1 MSADRDNAEK
11 DDGDAAVSTGDL
23 AGAGGD
29 APPSALPPKRKS
41 RALFAP
47 AAVVVDKRVDGSL
60 VLRSPVALG
69 ACVQRVGDWLA
80 HWADVEPD
88 RPFLCERG
96 PTGNWQ
102 TLSYSEV
109 ASQSGKLAAGLVR
122 RKLSAE
128 RPLVVL
134 SENSVEHALLML
146 AAMQVGVPIA
156 PLSPAYS
163 LQSKDFAKLKAIVRL
178 LEPGMVYAADE
189 GRYGNALSAIRDLHD
204 GEVVVGASQRQQ
216 QGPRSTSGATPIAA
230 LYVLGRTAEVAL
242 AAETVGPDMIAKFLF
257 TSGSTGEPKAVI
269 NTHRMLTGS
278 QQAKLQTWPFLAND
292 PPVIVDWLPW
302 SHTFGGNHN
311 FNLVLANGGTL
322 YIDSGRP
329 LPGLFDQTIANL
341 RDVASTIHFNV
352 PRGYDML
359 IRALDANDAL
369 RERFFSRMRVL
380 FNAGAA
386 LPQNLWESLNT
397 LSVKGRDKPIPLV
410 TSWGSTETA
419 PLATDCHFQAARSG
433 VIGIPVPGT
442 EIKLV
447 PQRDQDKATGSAEC
461 DKFEIRVRGPNVTP
475 GYWKQPELTASA
487 FDDEGFYRIGDAVR
501 FVDKARPERGLVFDG
516 RIAEDFKLATGT
528 SVQVGSL
535 RSRAIAAL
543 APVAQDVVVTGHD
556 CDSCGFLVFP
566 DIPACRAL
574 SGVAGDASVA
584 DVLAGDKVRDKV
596 REGLAALKSEGGG
609 SSSWAARALLLDE
622 PPSIDAG
629 EITDKGYINQ
639 RAVRVRRSDLVD
651 LLDGRMPDSDPA
663 RVIAL

>member
-1 MSADRDNAEK
+1 MEK
-11 DDGDAAVSTGDL
+11 D
-23 AGAGGD
+23 GGD
-29 APPSALPPKRKS
+29 AGESASESAGESAPSAPTAPTPKRKS

-47 AAVVVDKRVDGSL
+47 AAVVVEKRGDGTL
-60 VLRSPVALG
+60 ILRSPVALG
-69 ACVQRVGDWLA
+69 VYTQRVGDWLT

-88 RPFLCERG
+88 RPFLAERRA
-96 PTGNWQ
+96 TGEWQ

-134 SENSVEHALLML
+134 SENGVEHALLML
-146 AAMQVGVPIA
+146 AAMQVGIPIA

-163 LQSKDFAKLKAIVRL
+163 LQSKDFAKLKAIVQL
-178 LEPGMVYAADE
+178 LKPGMVYAADE
-189 GRYGNALSAIRDLHD
+189 SRYGNALTAIRDLHD
-204 GEVVVGASQRQQ
+204 GEVVVGAAQG
-216 QGPRSTSGATPIAA
+216 QGPRSTTDATPIAA

-242 AAETVGPDMIAKFLF
+242 AAATVGPDMIAKFLF

-269 NTHRMLTGS
+269 NTHRMLTS
-278 QQAKLQTWPFLAND
+278 NQQAKLQTWPFLAND

-311 FNLVLANGGTL
+311 FNMVLANGGTL

-329 LPGLFDQTIANL
+329 LPGLFERTIANL

-359 IRALDANDAL
+359 IRALDADDAL
-369 RERFFSRMRVL
+369 RERFFSRMKVL
-380 FNAGAA
+380 FTAGAA
-386 LPQNLWESLNT
+386 LPQNMWDALNA
-397 LSVKGRDKPIPLV
+397 LSSKGRDKPIPLV

-419 PLATDCHFQAARSG
+419 PLATDCHFQAPRSG
-433 VIGIPVPGT
+433 VIGVPVPGT
-442 EIKLV
+442 ELKLI
-447 PQRDQDKATGSAEC
+447 PQPEKGEQRDSASS

-475 GYWKQPELTASA
+475 GYWKQPELTARA

-501 FVDKARPERGLVFDG
+501 FADQAKPERGLVFEG

-528 SVQVGSL
+528 RVQVGSL
-535 RSRAIAAL
+535 RIRAIAAL
-543 APVAQDVVVTGHD
+543 APIAQDVVVTGHD
-556 CDSCGFLVFP
+556 CDCCGFLVFP
-566 DIPACRAL
+566 NVVACRAI
-574 SGVAGDASVA
+574 AGLADDASN
-584 DVLAGDKVRDKV
+584 DHVLADGNVRDKV

-609 SSSWAARALLLDE
+609 SSTWAARALLLSE

-639 RAVRVRRSDLVD
+639 RAVRERRSDLVD
-651 LLDGRMPDSDPA
+651 VLDGRAADSDPP